1 MNAIEEM
8 GVLPDFRWILVH
20 DCWQS
25 YFKLDCKHAL
35 CNAHLLPE
43 LIFYKEQGTQK
54 WAEKMENILRKAC
67 HNPSGFKFDE
77 WKKQY
82 DKIVNDGY
90 SENPYQPPP
99 RAKGQRGRIAKPAV
113 LNLLDRFKQHS
124 PSILRFIQN
133 HIVPFTNNL
142 AERDIRMV
150 KVQKKTSGTFRSWSG
165 ARMFA
170 RNRSYISTAI
180 K

>member
-1 MNAIEEM
+1 
-8 GVLPDFRWILVH
+8 
-20 DCWQS
+20 
-25 YFKLDCKHAL
+25 
-35 CNAHLLPE
+35 
-43 LIFYKEQGTQK
+43 
-54 WAEKMENILRKAC
+54 MENILRKAC

-99 RAKGQRGRIAKPAV
+99 RAKGPRGRIAKPAV

-142 AERDIRMV
+142 AERNIRMV
-150 KVQKKTSGTFRSWSG
+150 KVQQKISGTFRSWSG

-180 K
+180 KQHESVFNALFLAVQNQPRFTPLKQLSYSDTGG